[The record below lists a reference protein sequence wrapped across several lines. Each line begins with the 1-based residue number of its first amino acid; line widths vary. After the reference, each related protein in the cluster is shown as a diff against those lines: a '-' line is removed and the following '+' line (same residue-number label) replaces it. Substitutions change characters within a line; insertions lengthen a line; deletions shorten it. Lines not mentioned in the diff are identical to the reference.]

1 MGVAP
6 SAAAL
11 SSRDLQILKSPKFSA
26 AACRAWQSVA
36 MWVIALG
43 AGDFAAAAEALPFAA
58 GSPQSVPTPM
68 GGTLRVTLAMFLVLG
83 ALLGAAWLAR
93 RVRGV
98 GGASTGRLTVLAQ
111 VSLGTRERAVLL
123 RVGARQ
129 VLVGVAPGNVRT
141 LHVIDE
147 AIEPDVAPAPEVA
160 RPTFKSMLLKS
171 LGK

>member
-1 MGVAP
+1 MRVAP

-11 SSRDLQILKSPKFSA
+11 SGGDLQVLKSPKFST
-26 AACRAWQSVA
+26 AACRAWQLVA
-36 MWVIALG
+36 TWVIALG
-43 AGDFAAAAEALPFAA
+43 AGDFAAAEALPFAA
-58 GSPQSVPTPM
+58 GSPQSAPTPM
-68 GGTLRVTLAMFLVLG
+68 AGTLRVTLAMFLVLG

-93 RVRGV
+93 RVRGA
-98 GGASTGRLTVLAQ
+98 GGASSSGLTVLAQ

-123 RVGARQ
+123 RVGALQ

-147 AIEPDVAPAPEVA
+147 AIEPDVAPTPDVA

>member
-1 MGVAP
+1 MA
-6 SAAAL
+6 
-11 SSRDLQILKSPKFSA
+11 
-26 AACRAWQSVA
+26 
-36 MWVIALG
+36 
-43 AGDFAAAAEALPFAA
+43 
-58 GSPQSVPTPM
+58 
-68 GGTLRVTLAMFLVLG
+68 GTLRVTLAMFVVLG
-83 ALLGAAWLAR
+83 ALFGAAWLAR

-98 GGASTGRLTVLAQ
+98 GGASTGALTVLAQ

-123 RVGARQ
+123 RVGTLQ

-147 AIEPDVAPAPEVA
+147 AIEPDVAATPDAA